1 MGEPKM
7 TAEPPDLKEPDVP
20 ALMEAIRRLIHQSG
34 GAVPTPGEEEAVVNG
49 RLESLILES
58 GMRPAMLEEMRGDG
72 GQWNLTHSFPM
83 QSHRGG
89 FAGRAVSLA
98 KGLMR
103 RLGVMLGNPLVFRQ
117 AEINAY
123 LRNVIHHL
131 LREQV
136 RTERKLAHLERVL
149 LARGGPSEEEL
160 RTGTLD
166 RIQQLVADPAEPG
179 DHGP

>member
-1 MGEPKM
+1 M
-7 TAEPPDLKEPDVP
+7 TAEPPDRKEPDVP
-20 ALMEAIRRLIHQSG
+20 ALMEAIRRLIPQSG

-72 GQWNLTHSFPM
+72 GQWNLTHRFPR

-89 FAGRAVSLA
+89 LAGRVVGLV
-98 KGLMR
+98 KGLMWR
-103 RLGVMLGNPLVFRQ
+103 CGVLLGNPLVFRQ
-117 AEINAY
+117 AEINTY

-149 LARGGPSEEEL
+149 PAQGGPSEEEI
-160 RTGTLD
+160 RTGALD
-166 RIQQLVADPAEPG
+166 RIHQLVAEPAEPG